1 MASRRADIDW
11 LRIAATYLLFV
22 FHVGK
27 VFDPAPFFH
36 IRNSEQSFV
45 MLVVCGFI
53 GLWHM
58 PLFFLLAGWSAAS
71 SLAVRGAGTFLRE
84 RLHRLGI
91 PLVVG
96 CVLLV
101 PAIKYLELRSGLDLS
116 HTGLRVAAE
125 HQDTIRLLIPGGL
138 PVAPPFDESFLT
150 FLPTFFTQLDRFTWS
165 HLWFVAYLLTLTVVY
180 VPVFVW
186 LLGRRRKLHSMGAW
200 MLYVPLVPLVVI
212 QLTMRERW
220 PGIYNLYNDWANV
233 AYYSVFLVSGFFLA
247 CHPSVEDVVEREW
260 KRSLGIG
267 GLATGVLL
275 LGVLRVFSSPTVLL
289 VGTAVAGWCFVL
301 ALLGIARRYFT
312 ATGPALSYL
321 SESAFPVYVLHQ
333 AAIVVLGYW
342 VVGLPL
348 GIATKYVL
356 LLLLAVGITMSAYH
370 WLVRPFAV
378 PRFLLGM
385 KAKVCPLPRPVA
397 LSASNAAAIVVG
409 LASFAL
415 PAHASSPAVTPIGVW
430 YAEGGAAKVGIE
442 RCDEAKLCGR
452 VLWLRSPLDEDGCA
466 LRDVHNPDPALRARQ
481 VEGLEVL
488 RGLTQREDGTWADGS
503 VYDPASGYT
512 YRCQLALE
520 GNDRLRLRGYVGVPL
535 IGRTTTWTR
544 AGTES
549 RVCTGTRR

>member
-1 MASRRADIDW
+1 MGTTGRRADIDW
-11 LRIAATYLLFV
+11 LRVAATYLLFV

-36 IRNSEQSFV
+36 IRNAEQSFV
-45 MLVVCGFI
+45 LLVVCGFI

-71 SLAVRGAGTFLRE
+71 SLERRGPRAFLRE
-84 RLHRLGI
+84 RLHRLGV
-91 PLVVG
+91 PLVAG

-101 PAIKYLELRSGLDLS
+101 PAIKYLELRSGLDLN

-138 PVAPPFDESFLT
+138 PIAEPFHESFPT

-165 HLWFVAYLLTLTVVY
+165 HLWFVAYLLAFTVAYVPLFAWLLRRRHRRSGTHAWMVY
-180 VPVFVW
+180 VP
-186 LLGRRRKLHSMGAW
+186 LL
-200 MLYVPLVPLVVI
+200 PLIVI

-220 PGIYNLYNDWANV
+220 PGIYNLYDDWANV
-233 AYYSVFLVSGFFLA
+233 AYYGVFLLSGFFLA
-247 CHPSVEDVVEREW
+247 CHPDAEDAVAREW
-260 KRSLGIG
+260 KRSLGLG

-275 LGVLRVFSSPTVLL
+275 LGVLQVFSSPAVLL
-289 VGTAVAGWCFVL
+289 AGTAVAGWCFVI
-301 ALLGIARRYFT
+301 AFLGIARRSQGT
-312 ATGPALSYL
+312 STSVLTYL

-333 AAIVVLGYW
+333 AAIVLPGYL

-356 LLLLAVGITMSAYH
+356 LLFLSVAITMGTYH

-385 KAKVCPLPRPVA
+385 KAKVCRLPRSVA
-397 LSASNAAAIVVG
+397 VSPSTAAMLVV
-409 LASFAL
+409 LAGFAL
-415 PAHASSPAVTPIGVW
+415 AARRSLAETPLGVW

-442 RCDEAKLCGR
+442 RCGDELCGR
-452 VLWLRSPLDEDGCA
+452 VLWLRSPLDEDGCPLRDQYNPDLA
-466 LRDVHNPDPALRARQ
+466 LRDRT
-481 VEGLEVL
+481 VEGLEIL
-488 RGLTQREDGTWADGS
+488 RGLKPREDGTWVDGRI
-503 VYDPASGYT
+503 YDPASGHT
-512 YRCQLALE
+512 YNCQLVLD
-520 GNDRLRLRGYVGVPL
+520 GDDRIRLRGYIGVPL

-544 AGTES
+544 VGAEQRICAAAGG
-549 RVCTGTRR
+549 R

>member
-1 MASRRADIDW
+1 MANRRVDIDW

-36 IRNSEQSFV
+36 IRNADQSFI

-53 GLWHM
+53 SLWHM
-58 PLFFLLAGWSAAS
+58 PIFFLLAGWSAAS
-71 SLAVRGAGTFLRE
+71 SLRTRGSGAFLRE
-84 RLHRLGI
+84 RLHRLGV
-91 PLVVG
+91 PLLAG

-101 PAIKYLELRSGLDLS
+101 PAIKYLELRSGLDLN
-116 HTGLRVAAE
+116 HTGLRIAAE
-125 HQDTIRLLIPGGL
+125 HQQTIRLLIPGGL
-138 PVAPPFDESFLT
+138 PIASPFEESFFT

-165 HLWFVAYLLTLTVVY
+165 HLWFVAYLLTLTIVY
-180 VPVFVW
+180 VPLFVW
-186 LLGRRRKLHSMGAW
+186 LLGRRSALRSSGAW
-200 MLYVPLVPLVVI
+200 ILYLPLMPLVLI

-220 PGIYNLYNDWANV
+220 PGIYNLYNDWANI
-233 AYYSVFLVSGFFLA
+233 AYYSVFLLSGFFLA
-247 CHPSVEDVVEREW
+247 CHPSVEDVVAREW

-267 GLATGVLL
+267 GVATGVLL
-275 LGVLRVFSSPTVLL
+275 LGVLRVFSSPTILL
-289 VGTAVAGWCFVL
+289 VGTAIAGWCFVL

-321 SESAFPVYVLHQ
+321 SESAFPVYLLHQ
-333 AAIVVLGYW
+333 AAIVLPGYW

-348 GIATKYVL
+348 GIATKYLL
-356 LLLLAVGITMSAYH
+356 LLLLAIATTMATYH

-385 KAKVCPLPRPVA
+385 KAKACPLPRPVA
-397 LSASNAAAIVVG
+397 LSPSAAAVLLLAVV
-409 LASFAL
+409 AAT
-415 PAHASSPAVTPIGVW
+415 PARASSSTATPIGVW

-442 RCDEAKLCGR
+442 QCGEAKLCGR
-452 VLWLRSPLDEDGCA
+452 VLWLRSPLDEDGCP
-466 LRDVHNPDPALRARQ
+466 LRDVHNPDPALRGRQ

-488 RGLTQREDGTWADGS
+488 RGLTQRAGGTWTDGS

-512 YRCQLALE
+512 YRCQLTLD

-535 IGRTTTWTR
+535 IGRTTTWMRVGAENR
-544 AGTES
+544 A
-549 RVCTGTRR
+549 CTAMR

>member
-11 LRIAATYLLFV
+11 LRVAATYLLFV

-36 IRNSEQSFV
+36 IRNADQSFV
-45 MLVVCGFI
+45 LLVVCGFI

-71 SLAVRGAGTFLRE
+71 SLQLRGAGAFLRE
-84 RLHRLGI
+84 RLHRLGV
-91 PLVVG
+91 PLVAG
-96 CVLLV
+96 CVLLA
-101 PAIKYLELRSGLDLS
+101 PAIKYLELRSGLDLN

-125 HQDTIRLLIPGGL
+125 HQGAIRLLIPGGL

-180 VPVFVW
+180 VPFFVW
-186 LLGRRRKLHSMGAW
+186 LLGRRGKLRSTGAW
-200 MLYVPLVPLVVI
+200 MLYLPLVPLVVI
-212 QLTMRERW
+212 QLTMREHW
-220 PGIYNLYNDWANV
+220 PGIYNLYNDWANI
-233 AYYSVFLVSGFFLA
+233 AYYSVFLLSGFFLA
-247 CHPSVEDVVEREW
+247 CHPSVEDVVARER
-260 KRSLGIG
+260 KRSLAIG

-333 AAIVVLGYW
+333 AAIVLPGYW

-356 LLLLAVGITMSAYH
+356 LLLLAVAVTMSTYH

-378 PRFLLGM
+378 PRFVLGM
-385 KAKVCPLPRPVA
+385 RAKACPLRRPVA
-397 LSASNAAAIVVG
+397 LSAANAATILAG
-409 LASFAL
+409 LVWLAL
-415 PAHASSPAVTPIGVW
+415 PAHASSSAGTPIGIW
-430 YAEGGAAKVGIE
+430 YAEGGAAKVGID

-452 VLWLRSPLDEDGCA
+452 VLWLRSPLDDDGCP

-481 VEGLEVL
+481 VEGLEAL
-488 RGLTQREDGTWADGS
+488 RGLTQRTDGTWADGS
-503 VYDPASGYT
+503 VY
-512 YRCQLALE
+512 
-520 GNDRLRLRGYVGVPL
+520 
-535 IGRTTTWTR
+535 
-544 AGTES
+544 
-549 RVCTGTRR
+549 VCTDMRR

>member
-36 IRNSEQSFV
+36 IRNAEQSFV
-45 MLVVCGFI
+45 MLVICGFI

-58 PLFFLLAGWSAAS
+58 PLFFLLAGWSAAA
-71 SLAVRGAGTFLRE
+71 SLEARGTGTFLRE
-84 RLHRLGI
+84 RLHRLGV
-91 PLVVG
+91 PLVAG
-96 CVLLV
+96 CVLLAPV
-101 PAIKYLELRSGLDLS
+101 IKYLELRSGLDLN
-116 HTGLRVAAE
+116 HTGLRVASE

-138 PVAPPFDESFLT
+138 PVAEPFDRSFAT

-180 VPVFVW
+180 VPLFGW
-186 LLGRRRKLHSMGAW
+186 LLGRRGTLRSSGAW
-200 MLYVPLVPLVVI
+200 ALYVPLVPLVLI
-212 QLTMRERW
+212 QLTMREHW

-233 AYYSVFLVSGFFLA
+233 AYYSVFLLSGFFLA
-247 CHPSVEDVVEREW
+247 CHPSVEDAVAREW
-260 KRSLGIG
+260 GRSLTIG

-275 LGVLRVFSSPTVLL
+275 LGVLRVFSSPAVLL
-289 VGTAVAGWCFVL
+289 VGTAIAGWCFVI

-312 ATGPALSYL
+312 ATGPTLSYL

-333 AAIVVLGYW
+333 AAIVLPGYW

-356 LLLLAVGITMSAYH
+356 LLLLAVAITMSTYH
-370 WLVRPFAV
+370 WVVRPFAV

-385 KAKVCPLPRPVA
+385 RAKACPLPRPAA
-397 LSASNAAAIVVG
+397 LSRSAAAVLVLAVVG
-409 LASFAL
+409 YAH
-415 PAHASSPAVTPIGVW
+415 PTHASASAATPIGVW

-452 VLWLRSPLDEDGCA
+452 VLWLRSPLDEDGCP

-488 RGLTQREDGTWADGS
+488 RGLMQRADGTWTDGS
-503 VYDPASGYT
+503 IYDPASGYT
-512 YRCQLALE
+512 YRCQLSLD

-544 AGTES
+544 VGAES
-549 RVCTGTRR
+549 RMCADARR

>member
-1 MASRRADIDW
+1 MANRRADIDW

-36 IRNSEQSFV
+36 IRNGEQSFI
-45 MLVVCGFI
+45 MLIVCGFI

-71 SLAVRGAGTFLRE
+71 SLETRGASAFLRE
-84 RLHRLGI
+84 RLHRLAV
-91 PLVVG
+91 PLVAG
-96 CVLLV
+96 CVLLA
-101 PAIKYLELRSGLDLS
+101 PAMKYLELRSGLDLN

-138 PVAPPFDESFLT
+138 PIAEPFHESFFT

-165 HLWFVAYLLTLTVVY
+165 HLWFIAYLLTLTVVY
-180 VPVFVW
+180 VPLFGW
-186 LLGRRRKLHSMGAW
+186 LLGRRGRLTRSSAW

-212 QLTMRERW
+212 QLTMRGRW
-220 PGIYNLYNDWANV
+220 PGIYNLYNDWANI
-233 AYYSVFLVSGFFLA
+233 AYYSVFLLSGFFLA
-247 CHPSVEDVVEREW
+247 CHPSVEDAVAREW
-260 KRSLGIG
+260 KRSVTLGGI
-267 GLATGVLL
+267 ATAVLL
-275 LGVLRVFSSPTVLL
+275 LGVLRVFSSPSVLL
-289 VGTAVAGWCFVL
+289 VGTAVAGWCFVM

-333 AAIVVLGYW
+333 AAIVLPGYW

-356 LLLLAVGITMSAYH
+356 LLLLAVAITMGMYH
-370 WLVRPFAV
+370 SLVRPFAV

-385 KAKVCPLPRPVA
+385 KAKACPLRRPVA
-397 LSASNAAAIVVG
+397 LSPSAVALLLGVVG
-409 LASFAL
+409 LSL
-415 PAHASSPAVTPIGVW
+415 PARAALSAATPIGVW

-442 RCDEAKLCGR
+442 RCGTEKLCGR
-452 VLWLRSPLDEDGCA
+452 VLWLRSPLDEDGCP
-466 LRDVHNPDPALRARQ
+466 LRDVRNPDPALRARR

-488 RGLTQREDGTWADGS
+488 YGLTQREDGTWADGS
-503 VYDPASGYT
+503 IYDPGSGYT
-512 YRCQLALE
+512 YRCQLSLD

-544 AGTES
+544 VGTEQ
-549 RVCTGTRR
+549 RVCADADDR